1 MRTLRFI
8 VEDQIIKKDPN
19 CDFNNLVPGTE
30 EYLEAEFSF
39 SKEWNNCMKVVA
51 FYSALGVEYPP
62 QVLKDGRTCV
72 IPAEALQKKVFKV
85 QVIGRRGDNYRI
97 KTNREDV
104 VQNGGAV

>member
-19 CDFNNLVPGTE
+19 CDFDNLVPGSE
-30 EYLEAEFSF
+30 EYLEAEFAF
-39 SKEWNNCMKVVA
+39 SREWDNCIKVVA
-51 FYSALGVEYPP
+51 FFSSLGVEYQP

-85 QVIGRRGDNYRI
+85 QVIGRRDNYRI
-97 KTNREDV
+97 KTNKEDV
-104 VQNGGAV
+104 VQNGGTT